1 MVRIAGMPPKC
12 QQLPLSFKPR
22 ASLPVVRGEGAE
34 VATSSSRIEVAAE
47 PQTEVIQELVTGVCK
62 GVFVCLKNHNGCVF
76 FSARMQTLL
85 VTCIPKAKK
94 RRREL
99 PIGTRLE
106 VLKFSKTHSNAETL
120 RQFPEVSASTLTRIK
135 RNETAICKA
144 AEKGK
149 HKEKRV
155 KNHLRKYQ
163 ALGEAFHK
171 FFLCVRDAH
180 GGVSR
185 NLLEAYALTLP
196 EDIVKD
202 FNQVNKSSKDIFW
215 QRWRRLHSVVY
226 RRVSGIKQYVPG
238 DFEKRVE
245 DYKSLLRSMHKEREY
260 REFIC
265 GDETGVRME
274 EIGGTTLETQGT
286 KHVHIA
292 SSGGEKTLFT
302 IFLASRL
309 SIDGNGNIQ
318 AIKKE
323 PPLILFKGAEKGK
336 IQKEIAKAV
345 QDAEF
350 QCSVATTPNG
360 WQTGETFLTWLKDHI
375 RAKKKTLL
383 IVDLYAAHRCSQA
396 RTWLKDAGVDIL
408 YIPGG
413 CTNILQVISPPPIVA
428 SLLNS
433 LKGNGRLR
441 ECNLQKRYPKPIHA
455 MESRRDPSRAVRLE
469 TKPRERH

>member
-1 MVRIAGMPPKC
+1 
-12 QQLPLSFKPR
+12 L
-22 ASLPVVRGEGAE
+22 
-34 VATSSSRIEVAAE
+34 
-47 PQTEVIQELVTGVCK
+47 
-62 GVFVCLKNHNGCVF
+62 
-76 FSARMQTLL
+76 
-85 VTCIPKAKK
+85 AK
-94 RRREL
+94 
-99 PIGTRLE
+99 
-106 VLKFSKTHSNAETL
+106 V
-120 RQFPEVSASTLTRIK
+120 
-135 RNETAICKA
+135 
-144 AEKGK
+144 
-149 HKEKRV
+149 
-155 KNHLRKYQ
+155 
-163 ALGEAFHK
+163 EA
-171 FFLCVRDAH
+171 
-180 GGVSR
+180 
-185 NLLEAYALTLP
+185 
-196 EDIVKD
+196 
-202 FNQVNKSSKDIFW
+202 
-215 QRWRRLHSVVY
+215 LHSVVY

-336 IQKEIAKAV
+336 IQKEIAKAA

-383 IVDLYAAHRCSQA
+383 IVDLYAAHRYSQA

-413 CTNILQVISPPPIVA
+413 CTNILQVISPPQ
-428 SLLNS
+428 LLPH
-433 LKGNGRLR
+433 
-441 ECNLQKRYPKPIHA
+441 Y
-455 MESRRDPSRAVRLE
+455 
-469 TKPRERH
+469 